1 MKFTGRILP
10 VLVLTLPS
18 LSQADVNMKDA
29 SFLVKLTDFSI
40 QGFSFER
47 SYNSRSLHRG
57 LFGFGWCTDFEK
69 KLIFEK
75 DKILLSDC
83 ALDQSV
89 EVKPQKKKKLWI
101 VLRNKETQIYNLSG
115 QLLSLQKPHQRK
127 QSFHYSSEGTLE
139 KIAISPRL
147 QFRLIPSQG
156 AFIAKVERLQGPSPR
171 AWEYTYEGDNWV
183 KTKGTAPESVAT
195 YNDYHNLTELRV
207 NAVTTKISYSD
218 STDEVRSVTS
228 GSCSDNYTFI
238 KSESLQ
244 LSKLERFCDSKLSL
258 QRSYVFEFSKN
269 LSGQNILSR
278 VRVFDPQSKRWQ
290 VDATFNSKTGRNA
303 LGDIRD
309 LEPLR

>member
-1 MKFTGRILP
+1 MKKFTGRILP

-29 SFLVKLTDFSI
+29 SFLVKLTDISVP
-40 QGFSFER
+40 GFKLER
-47 SYNSRSLHRG
+47 TYNSRSLHQG

-69 KLIFEK
+69 KLVFEK
-75 DKILLSDC
+75 DKILLHDC
-83 ALDQSV
+83 ALDQMV

-101 VLRNKETQIYNLSG
+101 VLRNKETQTYNLSG
-115 QLLSLQKPHQRK
+115 QLVSLQKPHQRK

-147 QFRLIPSQG
+147 QFRLIPSTG
-156 AFIAKVERLQGPSPR
+156 AFIAKVERLKGPSPLQVWQYQYR
-171 AWEYTYEGDNWV
+171 NGDWIGSGENI
-183 KTKGTAPESVAT
+183 AT
-195 YNDYHNLTELRV
+195 YDDFHNLTELKV

-218 STDEVRSVTS
+218 GTDEVRSVTS

-244 LSKLERFCDSKLSL
+244 LSKLERFCDGKLSL
-258 QRSYVFEFSKN
+258 QRSYVFEFAKN

-278 VRVFDPQSKRWQ
+278 LRIFDPQSKRWQ

-303 LGDIRD
+303 LGDIHD